1 MKVNS
6 RFIIVKH
13 DAKKAR
19 LHYDLRFVMPNSK
32 IWASFAVRKG
42 VPEKTG
48 VKVLAVRTHDHEEKE
63 ALFLGTIKDGYGAG
77 KLTKFDDGK
86 CIIHKYKSSHMIVE
100 FKGKKIK
107 GIYHLINTGV
117 FNKKDYKKQQYML
130 FKGNELKE
138 DVTNKGKSIWGPEYS
153 TMEPQDRYSDQLGLK
168 SGIRAS
174 DVETDEDNADLQ
186 QVKPLKWSISKPK
199 RIIAAEQLY
208 QMLKDYKL

>member
-6 RFIIVKH
+6 RFIVVKH

-32 IWASFAVRKG
+32 VWASFAVRKG
-42 VPEKTG
+42 VPEKPG

-63 ALFLGTIKDGYGAG
+63 ALFLGTIKAGYGAG

-100 FKGKKIK
+100 FKGRKIK

-117 FNKKDYKKQQYML
+117 FNKKDYKKQQFML
-130 FKGNELKE
+130 FKGNDLKE
-138 DVTNKGKSIWGPEYS
+138 AMSIWGKKAYDPLVS
-153 TMEPQDRYSDQLGLK
+153 ASKGQYSDAVGLR
-168 SGIRAS
+168 SQIRAADS
-174 DVETDEDNADLQ
+174 ETDNEDADLQ
-186 QVKPLKWSISKPK
+186 QVKPLKWSISKPQ
-199 RIIAAEQLY
+199 RIVAAEQLY
-208 QMLKDYKL
+208 QMLKDYII